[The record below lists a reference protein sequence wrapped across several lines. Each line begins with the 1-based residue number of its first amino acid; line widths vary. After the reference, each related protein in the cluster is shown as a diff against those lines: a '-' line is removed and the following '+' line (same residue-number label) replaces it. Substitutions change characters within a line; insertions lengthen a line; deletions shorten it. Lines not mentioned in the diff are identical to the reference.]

1 MGKAF
6 PEEFNRIDK
15 VKSGDKIMINDSEDG
30 VNKYATPG
38 QFNASL
44 KELET
49 HYEDAVKAKEDAQTA
64 ATEAAESATEAENSA
79 EAAEE
84 SETKAKEYSDS
95 IKASVTDIANCKS
108 FDERLKRDLGLNM
121 GYETV
126 TLTAGETGKYVKC
139 STRSAASNSSFAI
152 SAPFSVE
159 SSSEILIKTGYNPS
173 DSSHKP
179 LDISVISLYEEMER
193 LRTVQ
198 KEDQDGNPLYYEV
211 DEDGNPTEVETTTDT
226 GYIVYTTETYTES
239 RYLPNSEDKFVS
251 LPDSGYY
258 VAIIPQTCKV
268 VVSYKP
274 GVTDTEVIIVKHGV
288 LANIASQLFGFYEHR
303 TMVEAM
309 LNLAMRVAALENRN
323 GRLGNATAGVL
334 DVSDITR
341 YRYPTVLYGHGVPAA
356 DVVPVNLPAGL
367 PWDGVPVFIGQLYIN
382 LDATSEGLYYATG
395 HDSLSEWKQA

>member
-64 ATEAAESATEAENSA
+64 ATAAAGSATKAGKSATAAAGSEAR
-79 EAAEE
+79 
-84 SETKAKEYSDS
+84 AKEYSDS
-95 IKASVTDIANCKS
+95 VKASVEDIANGKI

-356 DVVPVNLPAGL
+356 DTVPVNLPEGL

>member
-6 PEEFNRIDK
+6 PEEFDRIDK

-30 VNKYATPG
+30 VNKYATPS

-44 KELET
+44 DELEL
-49 HYEDAVKAKEDAQTA
+49 HYSDALKAKEKAE
-64 ATEAAESATEAENSA
+64 EAAS
-79 EAAEE
+79 AAEE
-84 SETKAKEYSDS
+84 SETNAASSASAAKESATQSKTYSES
-95 IKASVTDIANCKS
+95 IKASADDIADCKQ
-108 FDERLKRDLGLNM
+108 FDERLKRDLGFNPD
-121 GYETV
+121 YQTA
-126 TLTAGETGKYVKC
+126 TLTAGETGRYVKC
-139 STRSAASNSSFAI
+139 ATRSAASNSAFAI
-152 SAPFSVE
+152 SKPFDVE

-173 DSSHKP
+173 DSSHKS

-193 LRTVQ
+193 QRTVQ
-198 KEDQDGNPLYYEV
+198 KEDEDGNPLYYEV
-211 DEDGNPTEVETTTDT
+211 DEDGNPTEVETTENT
-226 GYIVYTTETYTES
+226 GYIVYTTETYVES

-251 LPDSGYY
+251 IPNSGYY
-258 VAIIPQTCKV
+258 VAIIPQACKV

-274 GVTDTEVIIVKHGV
+274 GVTDTEVIIVKHGA
-288 LANIASQLFGFYEHR
+288 LANIAS
-303 TMVEAM
+303 
-309 LNLAMRVAALENRN
+309 LENRN

>member
-6 PEEFNRIDK
+6 PEEFGRIDK

-30 VNKYATPG
+30 VNKYATPS

-44 KELET
+44 EELEL
-49 HYEDAVKAKEDAQTA
+49 HYSDALKAKEKAE
-64 ATEAAESATEAENSA
+64 EAAS
-79 EAAEE
+79 AAEE
-84 SETKAKEYSDS
+84 SETNASSSASAAKESATLSKTYSES
-95 IKASVTDIANCKS
+95 IKASADDIAGCKQ
-108 FDERLKRDLGLNM
+108 FDERLKRDLGFNPD
-121 GYETV
+121 YQTA
-126 TLTAGETGKYVKC
+126 TLTAGETGRYVKC
-139 STRSAASNSSFAI
+139 ATRSAASNSAFAI
-152 SAPFSVE
+152 SKPFDVE

-173 DSSHKP
+173 DSSHKS

-193 LRTVQ
+193 QRTVQ
-198 KEDQDGNPLYYEV
+198 KEDEDGNPLYYEV
-211 DEDGNPTEVETTTDT
+211 DEDGNPTEVETTENT
-226 GYIVYTTETYTES
+226 GYIVYTTETYVES

-251 LPDSGYY
+251 IPNSGYY
-258 VAIIPQTCKV
+258 VAIIPQACKV

-274 GVTDTEVIIVKHGV
+274 GVTDTEVIIVKHGA
-288 LANIASQLFGFYEHR
+288 LANIASQLFGFYKHR

-356 DVVPVNLPAGL
+356 DTVPVNLPEGL